1 MKSKALIKDALIL
14 FLITIISGGLLG
26 AVYDLTKEPIAIQQE
41 ESKLNAYREVM
52 KEADRFEEEDSKLMK
67 KCEKQLKGDYVTNG
81 IMVSHALKAFQGKQQ
96 LGYVIQV
103 IDKDGFGGD
112 IEIIVGINNDKIITG
127 VEILSI
133 DETVGFGMNA
143 KKEEFRNQYLGK
155 KVDEFKVVKNGSQ
168 KDDEIDALSGATITS
183 KAMTYGINGALD
195 FYDLL
200 IKEGGLKQ

>member
-1 MKSKALIKDALIL
+1 MKSKALMKDAFIL

-26 AVYDLTKEPIAIQQE
+26 AVYDLTKEPIALQQE

-52 KEADRFEEEDSKLMK
+52 READDFKEEDD
-67 KCEKQLKGDYVTNG
+67 QLIQQCTNQLRSDYGTNG
-81 IMVSHALKAFQGKQQ
+81 IEITNALKAYKDNQK

-112 IEIIVGINNDKIITG
+112 IEIIIGIDNQKRITG

-133 DETVGFGMNA
+133 NETVGLGMNA
-143 KKEEFRNQYLGK
+143 KNEEFRNQYIGK
-155 KVDEFKVVKNGSQ
+155 KVDEFKVVKTGSQ
-168 KDDEIDALSGATITS
+168 TDDEIDALSGATITS
-183 KAMTYGINGALD
+183 KAITNGINGALD

-200 IKEGGLKQ
+200 INEGGLK